1 MLRYLAIKN
10 FALIAEVEL
19 EFGAGMTVFTGET
32 GAGKSILVEALGL
45 ALGDRADSSLVRT
58 GADQASINAVFAS
71 PADEG
76 FQAWLTDQGV
86 DMDGDEIIVKRQ
98 FSTDGRSRAFIN
110 GSAVPLQTLRT
121 VGERLADIHGQ
132 NEHHA
137 LLRREVQRDLL
148 DSHANHPDCTERVA
162 AAYHRVRM
170 AEQALAEIEA
180 LAASER
186 ETELLRYQ
194 AEELRALNLTAE
206 EILRIENEH
215 KRLAHAGRLMEG
227 ARQTLATLNEEDAC
241 AEVVLDRARIEL
253 LALAKLDPAIN
264 EVTALLDQALIPLRE
279 TGLWLRRYLER
290 MDADPET
297 VRNLDDTLGR
307 LHDLARKHR
316 VRMEELP
323 QQLTQIEQRLQL
335 LEHHAEHRARLNGEF
350 DEARQDYR
358 NAAQALHDSRSQA
371 AKRLGKAIAESLQ
384 ELGMP
389 GGRFAIEVALD
400 GEETFS
406 PHGGDR
412 VEFMVSANP
421 GQPLKP
427 LTKVASGGE
436 LSRIS
441 LGIQV
446 ISARHRTAPTLVF
459 DEVDVGIGGGVA
471 EIVGRLLRRLAARG
485 QVLCVTHLPQV
496 AAQAHHHLQIH
507 KRIAKD
513 ETHVQVQPLGRDER
527 VREIARMLGGM
538 TITPQTI
545 EHARAMLALV
555 AA

>member
-19 EFGAGMTVFTGET
+19 EFDAGMTVFTGET

-58 GADQASINAVFAS
+58 GSDQASINAVFAS
-71 PADEG
+71 PANDG
-76 FQAWLTDQGV
+76 FQAWLAEQGV
-86 DMDGDEIIVKRQ
+86 DLNGDEIIVKRQ

-110 GSAVPLQTLRT
+110 GGTVPLQTLRT

-148 DSHANHPDCTERVA
+148 DAYANHPDHVSRVETA
-162 AAYHRVRM
+162 HRRVRE
-170 AEQALAEIEA
+170 AEKALKEIEA
-180 LAASER
+180 LTASER

-194 AEELRALNLTAE
+194 AGELRALNMTPA
-206 EILRIENEH
+206 EILHIENEH
-215 KRLAHAGRLMEG
+215 QRLAHAGRLMEG
-227 ARQTLATLNEEDAC
+227 ARQTLAALNDEDAC
-241 AEVVLDRARIEL
+241 AEVVLGHAHTEL
-253 LALAKLDPAIN
+253 QALAKLDPAIN
-264 EVTALLDQALIPLRE
+264 EVMTLLDQALIPLRE

-290 MDADPET
+290 LDADPET
-297 VRNLDDTLGR
+297 VRDLDDTLGR
-307 LHDLARKHR
+307 LHDLARKHH

-323 QQLTQIEQRLQL
+323 QQLIQIEQRLQL
-335 LEHHAEHRARLNGEF
+335 LEHHTEHRAKLSRDL
-350 DEARQDYR
+350 DEARKDYK
-358 NAAQALHDSRSQA
+358 NAAQALHDSRSKA

-400 GEETFS
+400 HEETFT
-406 PHGGDR
+406 PHGSDR

-446 ISARHRTAPTLVF
+446 IGARHQTAPTLVF
-459 DEVDVGIGGGVA
+459 DEVDVGIGGSVA
-471 EIVGRLLRRLAARG
+471 EIVGRLLRRLATRG

-496 AAQAHHHLQIH
+496 AAQAHHHMQIH
-507 KRIAKD
+507 KRVAKD
-513 ETHVQVQPLGRDER
+513 ETRVQVQPLGKDER
-527 VREIARMLGGM
+527 VQEIARMLGGM
-538 TITPQTI
+538 TITPQTV
-545 EHARAMLALV
+545 EHARAMLKL
-555 AA
+555 AAA